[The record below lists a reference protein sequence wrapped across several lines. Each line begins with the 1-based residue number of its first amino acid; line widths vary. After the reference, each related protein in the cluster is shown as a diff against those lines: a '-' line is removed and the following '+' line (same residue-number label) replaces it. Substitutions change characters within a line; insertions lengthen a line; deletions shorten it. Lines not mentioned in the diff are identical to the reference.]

1 MSKHSGLHVS
11 CAMVRFYYGEQTGET
26 FKKMAYDDY
35 HESEVKTHEDLLK
48 KEGIDYLKVPLSPMP
63 HELIDPS

>member
-1 MSKHSGLHVS
+1 MLRVQWFGFTTVNKPVKLL
-11 CAMVRFYYGEQTGET
+11 
-26 FKKMAYDDY
+26 KKW
-35 HESEVKTHEDLLK
+35 LLK